1 MKEKEINGLIR
12 YIVKEAL
19 GMMQEDHERGEWWI
33 DESGG
38 TTFADGDVGESN
50 HEGVV
55 IARLTY
61 DILSHFGIDE
71 DEPSH
76 ISDYEESIGQSLKAD
91 GRLSEEDIEE
101 WEKRGPSEVI
111 LKKLIEDKVFGDPQ
125 QTEDALYIAYG
136 SQTRDARDYAMK
148 YWRWK
153 VMKTVGSDIEITTWH
168 LKPEDLAIIV
178 RGVWDITE
186 DTGDDANDSDN
197 EVGEDGYPGPRINV
211 TVQASGKRFR
221 DIPLAVLE
229 KKMPQTLHN
238 YQSGVHTGYTEAI
251 NEDFHHLHKEWRLYE
266 GNRHVVAIFEDGSKL
281 SFEVHF
287 RNKHREDREK
297 WRHRA
302 FTTWKSCANEIYHDT
317 ELTEAGNLE
326 IKDWKSCFK
335 EALKH
340 PKMKDFVRTA
350 KHSRVF
356 DNTDK
361 APIYDP
367 VNFTRMG

>member
-19 GMMQEDHERGEWWI
+19 DIMKEDHERGEWWI
-33 DESGG
+33 DERGE
-38 TTFADGDVGESN
+38 TTFADGDVGDSN
-50 HEGVV
+50 HEAIV
-55 IARLTY
+55 IQHLTY
-61 DILSHFGIDE
+61 QILSHFNINNDE
-71 DEPSH
+71 VSNL
-76 ISDYEESIGQSLKAD
+76 SDNEEEIFQSLKD
-91 GRLSEEDIEE
+91 DDRLTEEDIEE
-101 WEKRGPSEVI
+101 WETRGPSEVI
-111 LKKLIEDKVFGDPQ
+111 LRKLIEDKTFGDPK

-136 SQTRDARDYAMK
+136 SNSRDARNYAMK

-153 VMKTVGSDIEITTWH
+153 IMKTFENHIEIQTWH
-168 LKPEDLAIIV
+168 LKPEDLGIIV
-178 RGVWDITE
+178 RGIWDIQE
-186 DTGDDANDSDN
+186 DNGNEDGDS
-197 EVGEDGYPGPRINV
+197 EVGEDGYPGPRVNV
-211 TVQASGKRFR
+211 TVQASGKRFS

-238 YQSGVHTGYTEAI
+238 YQSGVHTGYTESL
-251 NEDFHHLHKEWRLYE
+251 NEEFHYLHKEWRLYE
-266 GNRHVVAIFEDGSKL
+266 GNRHIVALFEDGSKL

-287 RNKHREDREK
+287 HNKHREDKDK

-302 FTTWKSCANEIYHDT
+302 FTTWKSCANEIYRDT

-340 PKMKDFVRTA
+340 PKMKDFIRTS
-350 KHSRVF
+350 KHQRVF
-356 DNTDK
+356 KESET

-367 VNFTRMG
+367 INFTKMN